1 MYATNENLWLYY
13 FHMKEFPNHYSK
25 CDCSSHLLEIERYYY
40 TDSDKGFQITTW
52 NLDLSTK
59 KLSYL
64 ERLRWIWQ
72 ILTKGT
78 LWTDYVMI
86 SDDRAKKLARFI
98 DEHINSK

>member
-1 MYATNENLWLYY
+1 MPQMKICGFFIHY
-13 FHMKEFPNHYSK
+13 MKEFPNHYSK

-40 TDSDKGFQITTW
+40 TEYDKGFQITTW
-52 NLDLSTK
+52 NLGISTK

-72 ILTKGT
+72 ILIRGT

-86 SDDRAKKLARFI
+86 SDDKAKKLARFI
-98 DEHINSK
+98 DEHANSK